1 MFKLGLGRIAVICSL
16 IAGFLLVL
24 IFRGTPPSVTR
35 AETEISE
42 GDALVEQ
49 GGKFKNLLKKLTVE
63 QRSTLNRRTRDE
75 QVNIDIYERV
85 SPAVVNITSTTV
97 EYNWF
102 SEPIPREG
110 IGSGAL
116 IDDQGHVVTN
126 HHVVKD
132 AKLIEVTLYDKSEL
146 KAKVVGFDPV
156 NDLAL
161 LKIDCP
167 EAGCS
172 HVDLG
177 DSGDLRV
184 GQKVLAIGNPF
195 GLQLTLTTGI
205 ISSSGR
211 TLRTAQGYY
220 VEDAI
225 QTDAAINP
233 GNSGGPLLN
242 TRGQVIGIN
251 TAIFSRSGDSAGIG
265 FAVPVNTLRRILPDL
280 LEHGHVIRPWSGFR
294 GRALHPRLAQAL
306 KVPVESGFLVEAVEK
321 GSSADQTGIRG
332 GDQQAF
338 YGNRRILIGGDVI
351 SQIGQY
357 SISTGSDILH
367 ALQNEKPGNKI
378 LIVFIRNGR
387 RIEKEMTLVSRESN
401 RGLRF

>member
-1 MFKLGLGRIAVICSL
+1 MFRPDLWRTAVVYSLFSVFILG
-16 IAGFLLVL
+16 L
-24 IFRGTPPSVTR
+24 IFRWQIPLPTG
-35 AETEISE
+35 AET
-42 GDALVEQ
+42 GFPKDAPKALSVEW
-49 GGKFKNLLKKLTVE
+49 TP
-63 QRSTLNRRTRDE
+63 DE
-75 QVNIDIYERV
+75 QINIDIYERV

-102 SEPIPREG
+102 YEPIPREG

-116 IDDQGHVVTN
+116 IDEQGHVVTN

-132 AKLIEVTLYDKSEL
+132 AKLVEVTLHDKSEL
-146 KAKVVGFDPV
+146 KAKVVGLDPV

-167 EAGCS
+167 EGGCS
-172 HVDLG
+172 HVRLG
-177 DSGDLRV
+177 DSEGLRV

-242 TRGQVIGIN
+242 TRGEVIGIN

-280 LEHGHVIRPWSGFR
+280 LEHGSVIRPWSGLR
-294 GRALHPRLAQAL
+294 GRALYPRLAQAL
-306 KVPVESGFLVEAVEK
+306 KVTVESGFLVETVEK
-321 GSSADQTGIRG
+321 GSSADKAGIRG
-332 GDQQAF
+332 GAQQAF
-338 YGNRRILIGGDVI
+338 YGNRRILIGGDI
-351 SQIGQY
+351 ILQIGRY
-357 SISTGSDILH
+357 SIATGEDILH
-367 ALQNEKPGNKI
+367 ALQNERPGNEI
-378 LIVFIRNGR
+378 LVVFMRGGR
-387 RIEKEMTLVSRESN
+387 RIERDMMLVSQGSDK
-401 RGLRF
+401 GLRF

>member
-1 MFKLGLGRIAVICSL
+1 MSKMFRPDLWRTAVVYSLFSVFILG
-16 IAGFLLVL
+16 L
-24 IFRGTPPSVTR
+24 IFRWQIPLPTG
-35 AETEISE
+35 AET
-42 GDALVEQ
+42 GFPKDAPKALSVEW
-49 GGKFKNLLKKLTVE
+49 TP
-63 QRSTLNRRTRDE
+63 DE
-75 QVNIDIYERV
+75 QINIDIYERV

-102 SEPIPREG
+102 YEPIPREG

-116 IDDQGHVVTN
+116 IDEQGHVVTN

-132 AKLIEVTLYDKSEL
+132 AKLVEVTLHDKSEL
-146 KAKVVGFDPV
+146 KAKVVGLDPV

-167 EAGCS
+167 EGGCS
-172 HVDLG
+172 HVRLG
-177 DSGDLRV
+177 DSEGLRV

-242 TRGQVIGIN
+242 TRGEVIGIN

-280 LEHGHVIRPWSGFR
+280 LEHGSVIRPWSGLR
-294 GRALHPRLAQAL
+294 GRALYPRLAQAL
-306 KVPVESGFLVEAVEK
+306 KVTVESGFLVETVEK
-321 GSSADQTGIRG
+321 GSSADKAGIRG
-332 GDQQAF
+332 GAQQAF
-338 YGNRRILIGGDVI
+338 YGNRRILIGGDI
-351 SQIGQY
+351 ILQIGRY
-357 SISTGSDILH
+357 SIATGEDILH
-367 ALQNEKPGNKI
+367 ALQNERPGNEI
-378 LIVFIRNGR
+378 LVVFMRGGR
-387 RIEKEMTLVSRESN
+387 RIERDMMLVSQGSDK
-401 RGLRF
+401 GLRF